1 MQNLILFQPDSC
13 LEKGK
18 RLNMNIRKCD
28 EVVAKAEEKAREEVN
43 KKYSQDMLG
52 YIHIFEKENKNGYI

>member
-1 MQNLILFQPDSC
+1 
-13 LEKGK
+13 
-18 RLNMNIRKCD
+18 MNIQKCD

-52 YIHIFEKENKNGYI
+52 YIQIFEKENKNGYI